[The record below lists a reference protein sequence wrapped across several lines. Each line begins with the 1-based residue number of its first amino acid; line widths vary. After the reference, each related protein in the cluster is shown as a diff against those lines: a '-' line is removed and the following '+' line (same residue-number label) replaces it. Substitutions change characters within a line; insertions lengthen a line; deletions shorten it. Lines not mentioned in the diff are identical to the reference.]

1 MNWRKRLTAALLSL
15 AMALSLFAPWPQTAR
30 AAGTGAAGSIGLTVR
45 FDLPQTRAAVEGRG
59 VKLTLTRGTERLEL
73 PLAAGTA
80 VRNDFQAPV
89 SVKAKNID
97 GVEMTTEARLGYY
110 QAEVSGLAQGTYR
123 LEVTGTGYVP
133 YSADVTLDSY
143 SRHVITGTGDG
154 TFALGDV
161 NGDGVLD
168 EQDLTYLEAR
178 LGGAPE
184 GCDLNGDGAVDVTD
198 LAYVNYILN
207 EHGSA
212 QVLETG
218 AITVPVVETAGLIFR
233 SGTAQQL
240 FTGTESVT
248 IAPAAAGDDL
258 VLPIELPA
266 AVEMERIEIT
276 CPDGMGALET
286 GAATVE
292 TEDGRTFDVP
302 FDISTPA
309 GVYAIGP
316 TAGERVVTIDL
327 GRRVAVKKV
336 TIHVTRVAGQAG
348 TKPEYATVTQIEFL
362 KDIVPENPKTD
373 DQVMNLS
380 AKAGDGMVELAW
392 SAVRNV
398 TGYEVAYGES
408 ADHLDRTLPVVSNKA
423 SVTGL
428 ENLTTYYFQVT
439 ATNGAWRGRPSAIVS
454 AMPEAAKVPGAPSN
468 IGVVPMD
475 GALRLSWGKTKDATF
490 YQAFYR
496 VAGETEFTQFGGDLS
511 ATSTTIT
518 GLTNG
523 TEYELA
529 VKAGNSKGV
538 GPFSAIAA
546 GTPERED
553 LTMPELPTGDRIP
566 KEAIID
572 ITMED
577 STNVNRELCPNFTTA
592 HLIDEDASTYW
603 IARHYIP
610 SSYITYTFAEPHD
623 MNYFIIVPYL
633 NTNYK
638 NRIAEYKFRAMDEAG
653 NVISEGIYPAPAV
666 NAENYMVMSFPE
678 IKGVKSIAIGLN
690 EKTGGPRVSISEIAF
705 YNSDTLPDDTAALFA
720 DGCFTTLKD
729 TVTEAD
735 IAALEA
741 RLEEKTDFYL
751 ATGVRKELEIARGLL
766 ANDPTVLGLVK
777 NDFQSRSGRADSTYG
792 QSASDLQPLGI
803 SAKAET
809 TVTIYA
815 QLPEGETVS
824 VVPTQYY
831 GESGIWRGTS
841 VQLRNGRNHIYIP
854 KIGSLTDPRGGPLY
868 VTYSGEHPE
877 QIKLHVLPNEKA
889 AIIPVLELSSWY
901 GMDETA
907 RRDAISAYVT
917 ALEAHVAKNGTN
929 PETNVFNTTEIST
942 PSVLLSLPANKI
954 LDGLGTDNKVETMY
968 QNILAWEETLFVANK
983 VQGIIGSADTLAGY
997 RYPMQTRQNIRY
1009 MRMFAGAFMYAAG
1022 NHVGIGY
1029 GSASALAQG
1038 RPTSSGNPML
1048 FGWGIAH
1055 EIGHNMDKL
1064 GKAEITNNIY
1074 SLAIQAWDGGGM
1086 TKNTTRLTNSGIW
1099 QKIFDKVSVGRP
1111 GAAGNVFVQL
1121 GMYWQ
1126 LHLAYDDKDNPL
1138 EFFNSFF
1145 KAWKDKTVCSNFSGD
1160 DRFAVIAAQTAGHNL
1175 NPFFERW
1182 GLTLSGEAKA
1192 EIQKL
1197 AEEPRAIWYLND
1209 ESWISGGDGTGT
1221 TTTVDAKVD
1230 DSKVTL
1236 TINNDASGT
1245 IQGYE
1250 VRRNG
1255 TPIGFTT
1262 TNTYVDDLG
1271 AANNLTYRYSVV
1283 PVDKSGY
1290 TGAEATAQELR
1301 VAYDKTIGEDLYEMS
1316 REGTTVKFTMN
1327 GGEEVKVP
1335 VTGIKVM
1342 GSTDST
1348 NPGITIDGKAVNATP
1363 APDNPGVWYF
1373 TKPGAASGDTRIW
1386 TYDAKTVTITGVP
1399 EGAVVTLLDYPGDRV
1414 DFYDAKNVTAGKLA
1428 EDYSYVD
1435 SDGKT
1440 QTIPKGTVVVMGTY
1454 RGDPVYTLIQIE
1466 ARYDISGEA
1475 VTDATELQPR
1485 CMNGFTLLF
1494 AEIPGDGEVSDIS
1507 DGIFM
1512 FVPDWAEEN
1521 KLNKEAGW
1529 SSKDPLT
1536 DKETDRTL
1544 YPTEIR
1550 AVLNRTD
1557 KPESADS
1564 HRTTSET
1571 LWISFPHAEALTDIR
1586 LTSSAN

>member
-348 TKPEYATVTQIEFL
+348 AKPEYATVTQIEFL

-553 LTMPELPTGDRIP
+553 LTMPELPADGRIA

-577 STNVNRELCPNFTTA
+577 STNVNKELCPNFTTA

-603 IARHYIP
+603 IARHYNP

-623 MNYFIIVPYL
+623 MNYFIMVPYL
-633 NTNYK
+633 NANYK
-638 NRIAEYKFRAMDEAG
+638 NRIAEYKFKAMDEAG
-653 NVISEGIYPAPAV
+653 NVISEGVYPAPAV
-666 NAENYMVMSFPE
+666 NAENYMVMPLPE
-678 IKGVKSIAIGLN
+678 VKGVKSIAIGLN

-705 YNSDTLPDDTAALFA
+705 YNSDSLPDDILALFT
-720 DGCFTTLKD
+720 DETL
-729 TVTEAD
+729 TEIRTGVSEGD
-735 IAALEA
+735 ITALEE
-741 RLEEKTDFYL
+741 RLTEKESFFLDVDL
-751 ATGVRKELEIARGLL
+751 LRQELELAKKLL
-766 ANDPTVLGLVK
+766 ADPSALGLVK

-803 SAKAET
+803 SAEAGS
-809 TVTIYA
+809 TVAIYA

-824 VVPTQYY
+824 IVPTQYY

-841 VQLRNGRNHIYIP
+841 VQLRNGRNYIDIP

-901 GMDETA
+901 GMDEAA
-907 RRDAISAYVT
+907 RRAAISAYVT

-942 PSVLLSLPANKI
+942 PSVLLSLPADQI
-954 LDGLGTDNKVETMY
+954 LKGLKGVNNDVAAMTETMY

-1038 RPTSSGNPML
+1038 RPTSKENPML

-1074 SLAIQAWDGGGM
+1074 ALAIQAWDGRSM
-1086 TKNTTRLTNSGIW
+1086 EKLTRLTNSGIW

-1126 LHLAYDDKDNPL
+1126 LHLAYDTKAEPL
-1138 EFFNSFF
+1138 KFFNTFF
-1145 KAWKDKTVCSNFSGD
+1145 KAWKDKNVCSNSNFSGD
-1160 DRFAVIAAQTAGHNL
+1160 DRFAVIAAQTAEHDL
-1175 NPFFERW
+1175 TSFFEHW
-1182 GLTLSGEAKA
+1182 GLTLSDAAKT

-1197 AEEPRAIWYLND
+1197 AKESRAIWYLND
-1209 ESWISGGDGTGT
+1209 ESWINGTAGTGN
-1221 TTTVDAKVD
+1221 TTVSAAVEG
-1230 DSKVTL
+1230 SKVTL

-1250 VRRNG
+1250 VRRDG
-1255 TPIGFTT
+1255 VAIGFTT
-1262 TNTYVDDLG
+1262 TNTYTDDLG
-1271 AANNLTYRYSVV
+1271 AANNRTYKYSVV
-1283 PVDKSGY
+1283 PVDKMGNM
-1290 TGAEATAQELR
+1290 GQEAETQELR
-1301 VAYDKTIGEDLYEMS
+1301 VAYDKAISEDLYEMS
-1316 REGTTVKFTMN
+1316 REGTTVTFTMK
-1327 GGEEVKVP
+1327 GDAKVA
-1335 VTGIKVM
+1335 VTGIKVEN
-1342 GSTDST
+1342 STVQS
-1348 NPGITIDGKAVNATP
+1348 PGITINGKDVKATP
-1363 APDNPGVWYF
+1363 APDNAGVWYF
-1373 TKPGAASGDTRIW
+1373 TKPGAEEGDTRIW
-1386 TYDAKTVTITGVP
+1386 TYDAETVTITGVP

-1485 CMNGFTLLF
+1485 CMNGFTLRF
-1494 AEIPGDGEVSDIS
+1494 REMGRSATSATVSS
-1507 DGIFM
+1507 C
-1512 FVPDWAEEN
+1512 
-1521 KLNKEAGW
+1521 L
-1529 SSKDPLT
+1529 SLT
-1536 DKETDRTL
+1536 GLRRT
-1544 YPTEIR
+1544 
-1550 AVLNRTD
+1550 
-1557 KPESADS
+1557 S
-1564 HRTTSET
+1564 
-1571 LWISFPHAEALTDIR
+1571 
-1586 LTSSAN
+1586 

>member
-1 MNWRKRLTAALLSL
+1 
-15 AMALSLFAPWPQTAR
+15 MALSLFAPWPQTAR

-553 LTMPELPTGDRIP
+553 LTMPELPADGRIDSSMVESIVLKDPSNVDR
-566 KEAIID
+566 K
-572 ITMED
+572 
-577 STNVNRELCPNFTTA
+577 LCPNFVTD
-592 HLIDEDASTYW
+592 HLIDNDASTYW
-603 IARHYIP
+603 IAGSWSKNSH
-610 SSYITYTFAEPHD
+610 ITYTFSEPAD
-623 MNYFIIVPYL
+623 MNYVILVPYL
-633 NTNYK
+633 GDNHKYALNTYRIDAVDENGVQILEETLYAAPWMTDKNYL
-638 NRIAEYKFRAMDEAG
+638 ILPFD
-653 NVISEGIYPAPAV
+653 AV
-666 NAENYMVMSFPE
+666 
-678 IKGVKSIAIGLN
+678 KGVKSLTVQLN
-690 EKTGGPRVSISEIAF
+690 EREGNGFRVSASEMAF
-705 YNSDTLPDDTAALFA
+705 YKSDSLPDDILALFT
-720 DGCFTTLKD
+720 DETL
-729 TVTEAD
+729 TEIRTGVSEGD
-735 IAALEA
+735 ITALEE
-741 RLEEKTDFYL
+741 RLTEKESFFLDVDL
-751 ATGVRKELEIARGLL
+751 LRQELELAKKLL
-766 ANDPTVLGLVK
+766 ADPSALGLVK

-803 SAKAET
+803 SAEAGA
-809 TVTIYA
+809 TVAIYA

-824 VVPTQYY
+824 IVPTQYY
-831 GESGIWRGTS
+831 GESGIWRGSS
-841 VQLRNGRNHIYIP
+841 VQLRNGRNYIDIP

-877 QIKLHVLPNEKA
+877 QIKLHVLPSSDAVE
-889 AIIPVLELSSWY
+889 IPVLELSNWY

-907 RRDAISAYVT
+907 QRAAISAYVT

-983 VQGIIGSADTLAGY
+983 VQGIIDSTAKFDGY

-1086 TKNTTRLTNSGIW
+1086 ITNTTRLTNSGIW

-1262 TNTYVDDLG
+1262 TTTYVDDLG
-1271 AANNLTYRYSVV
+1271 AANNRTYKYSVV
-1283 PVDKSGY
+1283 PVDKLGNMGGVVPATPDEIRIAHDAEIDSSKY
-1290 TGAEATAQELR
+1290 TVSAGEGDSILITTTAGPL
-1301 VAYDKTIGEDLYEMS
+1301 S
-1316 REGTTVKFTMN
+1316 
-1327 GGEEVKVP
+1327 
-1335 VTGIKVM
+1335 VTGIKVPE
-1342 GSTDST
+1342 GVSGNVTVEVQAADDAPWVT
-1348 NPGITIDGKAVNATP
+1348 AKNGALTGAVT
-1363 APDNPGVWYF
+1363 YF
-1373 TKPGAASGDTRIW
+1373 NKPGADSNDTRLW
-1386 TYDAKTVTITGVP
+1386 TYDMKTMKITGLP
-1399 EGAVVTLLDYPGDRV
+1399 ANTVVTLLDYPGDRI
-1414 DFYDAKNVTAGKLA
+1414 DFYEGATAGVLA
-1428 EDYSYVD
+1428 NDYTYD
-1435 SDGKT
+1435 SKNGPEK
-1440 QTIPKGTVVVMGTY
+1440 IPAGTVVIIGTY
-1454 RGDPVYTLIQIE
+1454 RGDPVFNTVEIE
-1466 ARYDISGEA
+1466 ACYDLTSEKVSDKEGEEEKL
-1475 VTDATELQPR
+1475 VKRP
-1485 CMNGFTLLF
+1485 MNGYALLL
-1494 AEIPGDGEVSDIS
+1494 AELPEDGAVSDIS
-1507 DGIFM
+1507 DGLFI
-1512 FVPDWAEEN
+1512 FVPNWIEEN
-1521 KLNKEAGW
+1521 KLNEEAGW
-1529 SSKDPLT
+1529 KQPKYVDP
-1536 DKETDRTL
+1536 ETGELVDGEGTL
-1544 YPTEIR
+1544 YPMEIR
-1550 AVLNRTD
+1550 AVLYRTD
-1557 KPESADS
+1557 DPETAESR
-1564 HRTTSET
+1564 RTTSET
-1571 LWISFPHAEALTDIR
+1571 LWISFPSDLPKIE

>member
-1 MNWRKRLTAALLSL
+1 
-15 AMALSLFAPWPQTAR
+15 MALSLFAPWPQTAR

-348 TKPEYATVTQIEFL
+348 AKPEYATVTQIEFL

-553 LTMPELPTGDRIP
+553 LTMPDLPTGDRIDNSMVESIVMAEP
-566 KEAIID
+566 G
-572 ITMED
+572 
-577 STNVNRELCPNFTTA
+577 NVDRNKCPNFVVD
-592 HLIDEDASTYW
+592 HVLDKDAATYW
-603 IARHYIP
+603 IAGQFWR
-610 SSYITYTFAEPHD
+610 SMAFTYTFSEPQD
-623 MNYFIIVPYL
+623 MNYAILVPYL
-633 NTNYK
+633 GGNYK
-638 NRIAEYKFRAMDEAG
+638 YALKSYMVKAVDSNGEVLLEG
-653 NVISEGIYPAPAV
+653 NYPAPAMTDK
-666 NAENYMVMSFPE
+666 NYLVLTFPVV
-678 IKGVKSIAIGLN
+678 KGAKSLTISLS
-690 EKTGGPRVSISEIAF
+690 EKEGNGCTVSISEMAF
-705 YNSDTLPDDTAALFA
+705 YKSDTLPDDTAALFA
-720 DGCFTTLKD
+720 DSCFTTLKD
-729 TVTEAD
+729 TVTEED

-751 ATGVRKELEIARGLL
+751 SSGVRKELEIARGLL

-777 NDFQSRSGRADSTYG
+777 NDFQSRSGRADSQYG

-868 VTYSGEHPE
+868 VTYSGANPE
-877 QIKLHVLPNEKA
+877 QIKLHVIPSNNAVE
-889 AIIPVLELSSWY
+889 IPVLELSNWY
-901 GMDETA
+901 GMDEDEQRA
-907 RRDAISAYVT
+907 AISAYVT
-917 ALEAHVAKNGTN
+917 ALEAHVAQNGTN
-929 PETNVFNTTEIST
+929 PALNVFNTTEIST
-942 PSVLLSLPANKI
+942 PSVLLSLPADQI
-954 LDGLGTDNKVETMY
+954 LKGLKGVNNDVAAMTETMY
-968 QNILAWEETLFVANK
+968 QNILAWEEILFVANK
-983 VQGIIGSADTLAGY
+983 VQGIINSDVPFDNNY

-1022 NHVGIGY
+1022 SHIGIGY

-1038 RPTSSGNPML
+1038 KPTDNPSPML

-1074 SLAIQAWDGGGM
+1074 ALAIQAWDGGGM
-1086 TKNTTRLTNSGIW
+1086 TTNTTRLTNSGIW
-1099 QKIFDKVSVGRP
+1099 QKVFDKVSAGRP

-1262 TNTYVDDLG
+1262 TTTYVDDLG
-1271 AANNLTYRYSVV
+1271 AANNRTYKYSVV
-1283 PVDKSGY
+1283 PVDKLGNM
-1290 TGAEATAQELR
+1290 GQEAETQELR
-1301 VAYDKTIGEDLYEMS
+1301 VAYDKAIGEDLYEMS

>member
-1 MNWRKRLTAALLSL
+1 M
-15 AMALSLFAPWPQTAR
+15 
-30 AAGTGAAGSIGLTVR
+30 
-45 FDLPQTRAAVEGRG
+45 
-59 VKLTLTRGTERLEL
+59 
-73 PLAAGTA
+73 
-80 VRNDFQAPV
+80 
-89 SVKAKNID
+89 
-97 GVEMTTEARLGYY
+97 
-110 QAEVSGLAQGTYR
+110 
-123 LEVTGTGYVP
+123 
-133 YSADVTLDSY
+133 
-143 SRHVITGTGDG
+143 
-154 TFALGDV
+154 
-161 NGDGVLD
+161 
-168 EQDLTYLEAR
+168 
-178 LGGAPE
+178 
-184 GCDLNGDGAVDVTD
+184 
-198 LAYVNYILN
+198 
-207 EHGSA
+207 
-212 QVLETG
+212 
-218 AITVPVVETAGLIFR
+218 
-233 SGTAQQL
+233 
-240 FTGTESVT
+240 
-248 IAPAAAGDDL
+248 
-258 VLPIELPA
+258 
-266 AVEMERIEIT
+266 
-276 CPDGMGALET
+276 
-286 GAATVE
+286 
-292 TEDGRTFDVP
+292 
-302 FDISTPA
+302 
-309 GVYAIGP
+309 
-316 TAGERVVTIDL
+316 
-327 GRRVAVKKV
+327 
-336 TIHVTRVAGQAG
+336 
-348 TKPEYATVTQIEFL
+348 
-362 KDIVPENPKTD
+362 
-373 DQVMNLS
+373 
-380 AKAGDGMVELAW
+380 
-392 SAVRNV
+392 
-398 TGYEVAYGES
+398 
-408 ADHLDRTLPVVSNKA
+408 
-423 SVTGL
+423 
-428 ENLTTYYFQVT
+428 
-439 ATNGAWRGRPSAIVS
+439 
-454 AMPEAAKVPGAPSN
+454 
-468 IGVVPMD
+468 
-475 GALRLSWGKTKDATF
+475 
-490 YQAFYR
+490 
-496 VAGETEFTQFGGDLS
+496 
-511 ATSTTIT
+511 
-518 GLTNG
+518 
-523 TEYELA
+523 
-529 VKAGNSKGV
+529 
-538 GPFSAIAA
+538 
-546 GTPERED
+546 
-553 LTMPELPTGDRIP
+553 
-566 KEAIID
+566 
-572 ITMED
+572 
-577 STNVNRELCPNFTTA
+577 
-592 HLIDEDASTYW
+592 
-603 IARHYIP
+603 
-610 SSYITYTFAEPHD
+610 
-623 MNYFIIVPYL
+623 
-633 NTNYK
+633 
-638 NRIAEYKFRAMDEAG
+638 
-653 NVISEGIYPAPAV
+653 
-666 NAENYMVMSFPE
+666 
-678 IKGVKSIAIGLN
+678 
-690 EKTGGPRVSISEIAF
+690 
-705 YNSDTLPDDTAALFA
+705 
-720 DGCFTTLKD
+720 
-729 TVTEAD
+729 
-735 IAALEA
+735 
-741 RLEEKTDFYL
+741 
-751 ATGVRKELEIARGLL
+751 
-766 ANDPTVLGLVK
+766 
-777 NDFQSRSGRADSTYG
+777 
-792 QSASDLQPLGI
+792 
-803 SAKAET
+803 
-809 TVTIYA
+809 TIYA

-854 KIGSLTDPRGGPLY
+854 KIGSLTNPRGGPLY

-889 AIIPVLELSSWY
+889 AIIPVLELSNWY
-901 GMDETA
+901 GMDEAA

-1074 SLAIQAWDGGGM
+1074 ALAIQAWDGGGM

-1209 ESWISGGDGTGT
+1209 ESWINGTAGTGN
-1221 TTTVDAKVD
+1221 TTVAAAVEG
-1230 DSKVTL
+1230 SKVTL

-1250 VRRNG
+1250 VRRDG
-1255 TPIGFTT
+1255 VAIGFTT
-1262 TNTYVDDLG
+1262 TNTYTDDLG
-1271 AANNLTYRYSVV
+1271 AANNRTYKYSVV
-1283 PVDKSGY
+1283 PVDKLGNM
-1290 TGAEATAQELR
+1290 GQEAETQELR
-1301 VAYDKTIGEDLYEMS
+1301 VAYDKAISEDLYEMS
-1316 REGTTVKFTMN
+1316 RAGTTVTFTMK
-1327 GGEEVKVP
+1327 GDAKVA
-1335 VTGIKVM
+1335 VTGIKVEN
-1342 GSTDST
+1342 STVQS
-1348 NPGITIDGKAVNATP
+1348 PGITINGKDVNATP
-1363 APDNPGVWYF
+1363 APDNAGVWYF
-1373 TKPGAASGDTRIW
+1373 AKPGAAAGDTRIW

>member
-1 MNWRKRLTAALLSL
+1 
-15 AMALSLFAPWPQTAR
+15 MALSLFAPWPQTAR

-348 TKPEYATVTQIEFL
+348 AKPEYATVTQIEFL

-398 TGYEVAYGES
+398 TGYKVAYGES

-523 TEYELA
+523 TE
-529 VKAGNSKGV
+529 
-538 GPFSAIAA
+538 I
-546 GTPERED
+546 
-553 LTMPELPTGDRIP
+553 
-566 KEAIID
+566 
-572 ITMED
+572 
-577 STNVNRELCPNFTTA
+577 
-592 HLIDEDASTYW
+592 
-603 IARHYIP
+603 
-610 SSYITYTFAEPHD
+610 
-623 MNYFIIVPYL
+623 
-633 NTNYK
+633 
-638 NRIAEYKFRAMDEAG
+638 
-653 NVISEGIYPAPAV
+653 
-666 NAENYMVMSFPE
+666 
-678 IKGVKSIAIGLN
+678 
-690 EKTGGPRVSISEIAF
+690 
-705 YNSDTLPDDTAALFA
+705 
-720 DGCFTTLKD
+720 
-729 TVTEAD
+729 
-735 IAALEA
+735 
-741 RLEEKTDFYL
+741 
-751 ATGVRKELEIARGLL
+751 
-766 ANDPTVLGLVK
+766 
-777 NDFQSRSGRADSTYG
+777 GRA
-792 QSASDLQPLGI
+792 
-803 SAKAET
+803 
-809 TVTIYA
+809 
-815 QLPEGETVS
+815 
-824 VVPTQYY
+824 
-831 GESGIWRGTS
+831 
-841 VQLRNGRNHIYIP
+841 
-854 KIGSLTDPRGGPLY
+854 
-868 VTYSGEHPE
+868 
-877 QIKLHVLPNEKA
+877 HV
-889 AIIPVLELSSWY
+889 
-901 GMDETA
+901 
-907 RRDAISAYVT
+907 
-917 ALEAHVAKNGTN
+917 
-929 PETNVFNTTEIST
+929 
-942 PSVLLSLPANKI
+942 
-954 LDGLGTDNKVETMY
+954 
-968 QNILAWEETLFVANK
+968 
-983 VQGIIGSADTLAGY
+983 
-997 RYPMQTRQNIRY
+997 
-1009 MRMFAGAFMYAAG
+1009 
-1022 NHVGIGY
+1022 
-1029 GSASALAQG
+1029 
-1038 RPTSSGNPML
+1038 
-1048 FGWGIAH
+1048 
-1055 EIGHNMDKL
+1055 
-1064 GKAEITNNIY
+1064 
-1074 SLAIQAWDGGGM
+1074 
-1086 TKNTTRLTNSGIW
+1086 
-1099 QKIFDKVSVGRP
+1099 
-1111 GAAGNVFVQL
+1111 
-1121 GMYWQ
+1121 
-1126 LHLAYDDKDNPL
+1126 
-1138 EFFNSFF
+1138 
-1145 KAWKDKTVCSNFSGD
+1145 
-1160 DRFAVIAAQTAGHNL
+1160 
-1175 NPFFERW
+1175 
-1182 GLTLSGEAKA
+1182 
-1192 EIQKL
+1192 
-1197 AEEPRAIWYLND
+1197 
-1209 ESWISGGDGTGT
+1209 
-1221 TTTVDAKVD
+1221 
-1230 DSKVTL
+1230 
-1236 TINNDASGT
+1236 
-1245 IQGYE
+1245 
-1250 VRRNG
+1250 
-1255 TPIGFTT
+1255 
-1262 TNTYVDDLG
+1262 
-1271 AANNLTYRYSVV
+1271 
-1283 PVDKSGY
+1283 
-1290 TGAEATAQELR
+1290 
-1301 VAYDKTIGEDLYEMS
+1301 
-1316 REGTTVKFTMN
+1316 
-1327 GGEEVKVP
+1327 
-1335 VTGIKVM
+1335 
-1342 GSTDST
+1342 
-1348 NPGITIDGKAVNATP
+1348 
-1363 APDNPGVWYF
+1363 
-1373 TKPGAASGDTRIW
+1373 
-1386 TYDAKTVTITGVP
+1386 
-1399 EGAVVTLLDYPGDRV
+1399 
-1414 DFYDAKNVTAGKLA
+1414 
-1428 EDYSYVD
+1428 
-1435 SDGKT
+1435 
-1440 QTIPKGTVVVMGTY
+1440 
-1454 RGDPVYTLIQIE
+1454 
-1466 ARYDISGEA
+1466 
-1475 VTDATELQPR
+1475 
-1485 CMNGFTLLF
+1485 
-1494 AEIPGDGEVSDIS
+1494 
-1507 DGIFM
+1507 
-1512 FVPDWAEEN
+1512 
-1521 KLNKEAGW
+1521 
-1529 SSKDPLT
+1529 
-1536 DKETDRTL
+1536 
-1544 YPTEIR
+1544 
-1550 AVLNRTD
+1550 
-1557 KPESADS
+1557 
-1564 HRTTSET
+1564 
-1571 LWISFPHAEALTDIR
+1571 
-1586 LTSSAN
+1586 

>member
-1 MNWRKRLTAALLSL
+1 
-15 AMALSLFAPWPQTAR
+15 MALSLFAPWPQTAR

-348 TKPEYATVTQIEFL
+348 AKPEYATVTQIEFL

-439 ATNGAWRGRPSAIVS
+439 ATNGAWRGRLSAIVS

-553 LTMPELPTGDRIP
+553 LTMPELPADGRIA

-777 NDFQSRSGRADSTYG
+777 NDFQSRSGGKDSTYG

-868 VTYSGEHPE
+868 VTYSGANPE
-877 QIKLHVLPNEKA
+877 QIKLHVIPSNNAVE
-889 AIIPVLELSSWY
+889 IPVLELSNWY
-901 GMDETA
+901 GMDGVA
-907 RRDAISAYVT
+907 QRAAISAYVT
-917 ALEAHVAKNGTN
+917 ELEAHVAKNGTN

-983 VQGIIGSADTLAGY
+983 VQGIIDSTAKFDGY

-1038 RPTSSGNPML
+1038 RPTSKENPML

-1099 QKIFDKVSVGRP
+1099 QKVFDKVSAGRP

-1126 LHLAYDDKDNPL
+1126 LHLAYDTKEEPL
-1138 EFFNSFF
+1138 KFFNTFF
-1145 KAWKDKTVCSNFSGD
+1145 KDWKSGEYKD
-1160 DRFAVIAAQTAGHNL
+1160 GYTYDERVALIASKTAGKNL
-1175 NPFFERW
+1175 TDFFTRW
-1182 GLTLSGEAKA
+1182 GMTLGDTAKA
-1192 EIQKL
+1192 EMGKL
-1197 AEEPRAIWYLND
+1197 ATEPRAIWYLND
-1209 ESWISGGDGTGT
+1209 ESWINGTAGTGT
-1221 TTTVDAKVD
+1221 TTVAAAVEG
-1230 DSKVTL
+1230 SKVTL

-1262 TNTYVDDLG
+1262 TTTYVDDLG
-1271 AANNLTYRYSVV
+1271 AANNRTYKYSVV
-1283 PVDKSGY
+1283 PVDKLGNM
-1290 TGAEATAQELR
+1290 GQEAETQELR
-1301 VAYDKTIGEDLYEMS
+1301 VAYDKAISEDLYEMS
-1316 REGTTVKFTMN
+1316 REGTTVTFTMK
-1327 GGEEVKVP
+1327 GDAKVA
-1335 VTGIKVM
+1335 VTGIKVEN
-1342 GSTDST
+1342 STVQS
-1348 NPGITIDGKAVNATP
+1348 PGITINGKDVKATP
-1363 APDNPGVWYF
+1363 APDNAGVWYF
-1373 TKPGAASGDTRIW
+1373 TKPGAEEGDTRIW
-1386 TYDAKTVTITGVP
+1386 TYDAETVTITGVP
-1399 EGAVVTLLDYPGDRV
+1399 EGAAVTLLDYPGDRI
-1414 DFYDAKNVTAGKLA
+1414 DFYEGATAGVLA
-1428 EDYSYVD
+1428 NDYTYD
-1435 SDGKT
+1435 SKNGPEK
-1440 QTIPKGTVVVMGTY
+1440 IPAGTMVIIGTY
-1454 RGDPVYTLIQIE
+1454 RGDPVYNTVEVQ
-1466 ARYDISGEA
+1466 ARYDLTGEKVSDKEGA
-1475 VTDATELQPR
+1475 EEKLDERA
-1485 CMNGFTLLF
+1485 MNGYALLL
-1494 AEIPGDGEVSDIS
+1494 AEIPEDGAVSDIS
-1507 DGIFM
+1507 DGLFI
-1512 FVPDWAEEN
+1512 FVPDWEAEQA
-1521 KLNKEAGW
+1521 LNKEGGW
-1529 SSKDPLT
+1529 TPPPVPSDSG
-1536 DKETDRTL
+1536 DKPVEADQPVL
-1544 YPTEIR
+1544 YPMEIR
-1550 AVLNRTD
+1550 ALLYRTD
-1557 KPESADS
+1557 TPNGNDNPETAQNR
-1564 HRTTSET
+1564 RTTSET
-1571 LWISFPHAEALTDIR
+1571 LWISFPSDLPKIE

>member
-30 AAGTGAAGSIGLTVR
+30 AGGTGAAGSIGLTVR

-218 AITVPVVETAGLIFR
+218 AITVPVVETAGLIFH

-348 TKPEYATVTQIEFL
+348 AKPEYATVTQIEFL

-553 LTMPELPTGDRIP
+553 LTMPDLPTGDRIDNSMVESIVMAEP
-566 KEAIID
+566 G
-572 ITMED
+572 
-577 STNVNRELCPNFTTA
+577 NVDRNKCPNFVVD
-592 HLIDEDASTYW
+592 HVLDKDAATYW
-603 IARHYIP
+603 IAGQFWR
-610 SSYITYTFAEPHD
+610 SMAFTYTFSEPQD
-623 MNYFIIVPYL
+623 MNYAILVPYL
-633 NTNYK
+633 GGNYK
-638 NRIAEYKFRAMDEAG
+638 YALKSYMVKAVDSNGEVLLEG
-653 NVISEGIYPAPAV
+653 NYPAPAMTDK
-666 NAENYMVMSFPE
+666 NYLVLTFPVV
-678 IKGVKSIAIGLN
+678 KGAKSLTISLS
-690 EKTGGPRVSISEIAF
+690 EKEGNGCTVSISEMAF
-705 YNSDTLPDDTAALFA
+705 YKSDTLPDDTAALFA
-720 DGCFTTLKD
+720 DSCFTTLKD
-729 TVTEAD
+729 TVTEED

-751 ATGVRKELEIARGLL
+751 SSGVRKELEIARGLL

-777 NDFQSRSGRADSTYG
+777 NDFQSRSGRADSQYG

-889 AIIPVLELSSWY
+889 AIIPVLELSNWY
-901 GMDETA
+901 GMDEAA

-1074 SLAIQAWDGGGM
+1074 ALAIQAWDGGGM

-1209 ESWISGGDGTGT
+1209 ESWINGTAGTGN
-1221 TTTVDAKVD
+1221 TTVAAVEG
-1230 DSKVTL
+1230 SKVTL

-1250 VRRNG
+1250 VRRDG
-1255 TPIGFTT
+1255 VAIGFTT
-1262 TNTYVDDLG
+1262 TNTYTDDLG
-1271 AANNLTYRYSVV
+1271 AANNRTYKYSVV
-1283 PVDKSGY
+1283 PVDKLGNM
-1290 TGAEATAQELR
+1290 GQEAETQELR
-1301 VAYDKTIGEDLYEMS
+1301 VAYDKAISEDLYEMS
-1316 REGTTVKFTMN
+1316 RAGTTVTFTMK
-1327 GGEEVKVP
+1327 GDAKVA
-1335 VTGIKVM
+1335 VTGIKVEN
-1342 GSTDST
+1342 STVQS
-1348 NPGITIDGKAVNATP
+1348 PGITINGKDVNATP
-1363 APDNPGVWYF
+1363 APDNAGVWYF
-1373 TKPGAASGDTRIW
+1373 AKPGAAAGDTRIW

>member
-1 MNWRKRLTAALLSL
+1 LNWRKRLTAALLSL

-212 QVLETG
+212 QILETG

-348 TKPEYATVTQIEFL
+348 AKPEYATVTQIEFL

-408 ADHLDRTLPVVSNKA
+408 ADNLDRKLPVVTNKA

-439 ATNGAWRGRPSAIVS
+439 ATNGAWSGRPSAIVS

-553 LTMPELPTGDRIP
+553 LTMPELPADGRIA

-777 NDFQSRSGRADSTYG
+777 NDFQSRSGGKDSTYG

-907 RRDAISAYVT
+907 QRDAISAYVT

-1074 SLAIQAWDGGGM
+1074 ALAIQAWDGGGM

-1209 ESWISGGDGTGT
+1209 ESWINGTAGTGN
-1221 TTTVDAKVD
+1221 TTVAAAVEG
-1230 DSKVTL
+1230 SKVTL

-1250 VRRNG
+1250 VRRDG
-1255 TPIGFTT
+1255 VAIGFTT
-1262 TNTYVDDLG
+1262 TNTYTDDLG
-1271 AANNLTYRYSVV
+1271 AANNRTYKYSVV
-1283 PVDKSGY
+1283 PVDKLGNM
-1290 TGAEATAQELR
+1290 GQEAETQELR
-1301 VAYDKTIGEDLYEMS
+1301 VAYDKAISEDLYEMS
-1316 REGTTVKFTMN
+1316 RAGTTVTFTMK
-1327 GGEEVKVP
+1327 GDAKVA
-1335 VTGIKVM
+1335 VTGIKVEN
-1342 GSTDST
+1342 STVQS
-1348 NPGITIDGKAVNATP
+1348 PGITINGKDVNATP
-1363 APDNPGVWYF
+1363 APDNAGVWYF
-1373 TKPGAASGDTRIW
+1373 AKPGAAAGDTRIW

>member
-1 MNWRKRLTAALLSL
+1 
-15 AMALSLFAPWPQTAR
+15 MALSLFAPWPQTAR

-143 SRHVITGTGDG
+143 SRHVIIGTGDG

-336 TIHVTRVAGQAG
+336 TIHVTRVAGQTGA
-348 TKPEYATVTQIEFL
+348 KPEYATVTQIEFL

-553 LTMPELPTGDRIP
+553 LTMPELPADGRIDSSMVESIVLKDPSNVDR
-566 KEAIID
+566 K
-572 ITMED
+572 
-577 STNVNRELCPNFTTA
+577 LCPNFVTD
-592 HLIDEDASTYW
+592 HLIDNDASTYW
-603 IARHYIP
+603 IAGSWSKNSH
-610 SSYITYTFAEPHD
+610 ITYTFSEPAD
-623 MNYFIIVPYL
+623 MNYVILVPYL
-633 NTNYK
+633 GDNHKYALNTYRIDAVDENGVQILEETLYAAPWMTDKNYL
-638 NRIAEYKFRAMDEAG
+638 ILPFD
-653 NVISEGIYPAPAV
+653 AV
-666 NAENYMVMSFPE
+666 
-678 IKGVKSIAIGLN
+678 KGVKSLTVQLN
-690 EKTGGPRVSISEIAF
+690 EREGNGFRVSASEMAF
-705 YNSDTLPDDTAALFA
+705 YKSDSLPDDILALFT
-720 DGCFTTLKD
+720 DETL
-729 TVTEAD
+729 TEIRTGVSEGD
-735 IAALEA
+735 ITALEE
-741 RLEEKTDFYL
+741 RLTEKESFFLDVDL
-751 ATGVRKELEIARGLL
+751 LRQELELAKKLL
-766 ANDPTVLGLVK
+766 ADPSALGLVK

-803 SAKAET
+803 SAEAGA
-809 TVTIYA
+809 TVAIYA

-824 VVPTQYY
+824 IVPTQYY
-831 GESGIWRGTS
+831 GESGIWRGSS
-841 VQLRNGRNHIYIP
+841 VQLRNGRNYIDIP

-877 QIKLHVLPNEKA
+877 QIKLHVLPSSDAVE
-889 AIIPVLELSSWY
+889 IPVLELSNWY

-907 RRDAISAYVT
+907 QRAAISAYVT

-983 VQGIIGSADTLAGY
+983 VQGIEPKEGNQ
-997 RYPMQTRQNIRY
+997 YPMQTRQNIRY

-1038 RPTSSGNPML
+1038 RPTSKENPML

-1086 TKNTTRLTNSGIW
+1086 ITNTTRLTNSGIW

-1262 TNTYVDDLG
+1262 TTTYVDDLG
-1271 AANNLTYRYSVV
+1271 AANNRTYKYSVV
-1283 PVDKSGY
+1283 PVDKLGNMGGVVPATPDEIRIAHDAEIDSSKY
-1290 TGAEATAQELR
+1290 TVSAGEGDSILITTTAGPL
-1301 VAYDKTIGEDLYEMS
+1301 S
-1316 REGTTVKFTMN
+1316 
-1327 GGEEVKVP
+1327 
-1335 VTGIKVM
+1335 VTGIKVPE
-1342 GSTDST
+1342 GVSGNVTVEVQAADDAPWVT
-1348 NPGITIDGKAVNATP
+1348 AKNGALTGAVT
-1363 APDNPGVWYF
+1363 YF
-1373 TKPGAASGDTRIW
+1373 NKPGADSNDTRLW
-1386 TYDAKTVTITGVP
+1386 TYDMKTMKITGLP
-1399 EGAVVTLLDYPGDRV
+1399 ANTVVTLLDYPGDRI
-1414 DFYDAKNVTAGKLA
+1414 DFYEGATAGVLA
-1428 EDYSYVD
+1428 NDYTYD
-1435 SDGKT
+1435 SKNGPEK
-1440 QTIPKGTVVVMGTY
+1440 IPAGTVVIIGTY
-1454 RGDPVYTLIQIE
+1454 RGDPVFNTVEIE
-1466 ARYDISGEA
+1466 ACYDLTSEKVSDKEGEEEKL
-1475 VTDATELQPR
+1475 VKRP
-1485 CMNGFTLLF
+1485 MNGYALLL
-1494 AEIPGDGEVSDIS
+1494 AELPEDGAVSDIS
-1507 DGIFM
+1507 DGLFI
-1512 FVPDWAEEN
+1512 FVPNWIEEN
-1521 KLNKEAGW
+1521 KLNEEAGW
-1529 SSKDPLT
+1529 KQPKYVDP
-1536 DKETDRTL
+1536 ETGELVDGEGTL
-1544 YPTEIR
+1544 YPMEIR
-1550 AVLNRTD
+1550 AVLYRTD
-1557 KPESADS
+1557 DPETAESR
-1564 HRTTSET
+1564 RTTSET
-1571 LWISFPHAEALTDIR
+1571 LWISFPSDLPKIE

>member
-1 MNWRKRLTAALLSL
+1 
-15 AMALSLFAPWPQTAR
+15 MALSLFAPWPQTAR

-348 TKPEYATVTQIEFL
+348 AKPEYATVTQIEFL

-439 ATNGAWRGRPSAIVS
+439 ATNGAWSGRPSAIVS

-468 IGVVPMD
+468 IGVAPMD

-553 LTMPELPTGDRIP
+553 LTMPELPADGRIA

-777 NDFQSRSGRADSTYG
+777 NDFQSRSGGKDSTYG

-868 VTYSGEHPE
+868 VTYSGANPE
-877 QIKLHVLPNEKA
+877 QIKLHVIPSNNAVE
-889 AIIPVLELSSWY
+889 IPVLELSNWY
-901 GMDETA
+901 TMNETA
-907 RRDAISAYVT
+907 QRAAISAYVT

-983 VQGIIGSADTLAGY
+983 VQGIEPKEGNQ
-997 RYPMQTRQNIRY
+997 YPMQTRQNIRY

-1038 RPTSSGNPML
+1038 RPTSKENPML

-1074 SLAIQAWDGGGM
+1074 ALAIQAWDGGGM

-1209 ESWISGGDGTGT
+1209 ESWINGTAGTGN
-1221 TTTVDAKVD
+1221 TTVSAAVEG
-1230 DSKVTL
+1230 SKVTL

-1454 RGDPVYTLIQIE
+1454 RGAPVYTLIQIE

>member
-1 MNWRKRLTAALLSL
+1 
-15 AMALSLFAPWPQTAR
+15 MALSLFAPWPQTAR

-218 AITVPVVETAGLIFR
+218 AITVPVVETAGLIFH

-348 TKPEYATVTQIEFL
+348 AKPEYATVTQIEFL

-553 LTMPELPTGDRIP
+553 LTMPDLPTGDRIDNSMVESIVMAEP
-566 KEAIID
+566 G
-572 ITMED
+572 
-577 STNVNRELCPNFTTA
+577 NVDRNKCPNFVVD
-592 HLIDEDASTYW
+592 HVLDKDAATYW
-603 IARHYIP
+603 IAGQFWR
-610 SSYITYTFAEPHD
+610 SMAFTYTFSEPQD
-623 MNYFIIVPYL
+623 MNYAILVPYL
-633 NTNYK
+633 GGNYK
-638 NRIAEYKFRAMDEAG
+638 YALKSYMVKAVDSNGEVLLEG
-653 NVISEGIYPAPAV
+653 NYPAPAMTDK
-666 NAENYMVMSFPE
+666 NYLVLTFPVV
-678 IKGVKSIAIGLN
+678 KGAKSLTISLS
-690 EKTGGPRVSISEIAF
+690 EKEGNGCTVSISEMAF
-705 YNSDTLPDDTAALFA
+705 YKSDTLPDDTAALFA
-720 DGCFTTLKD
+720 DSCFTTLKD
-729 TVTEAD
+729 TVTEED

-751 ATGVRKELEIARGLL
+751 SSGVRKELEIARGLL

-777 NDFQSRSGRADSTYG
+777 NDFQSRSGRADSQYG

-889 AIIPVLELSSWY
+889 AIIPVLELSNWY
-901 GMDETA
+901 GMDEAA

-1055 EIGHNMDKL
+1055 EIVHNMDKL

-1074 SLAIQAWDGGGM
+1074 ALAIQAWDGGGM

-1099 QKIFDKVSVGRP
+1099 QKIFDKVSAGRP

-1126 LHLAYDDKDNPL
+1126 LHLAYDTKEEPL
-1138 EFFNSFF
+1138 KFFNTFF
-1145 KAWKDKTVCSNFSGD
+1145 KDWKSGEYKD
-1160 DRFAVIAAQTAGHNL
+1160 GYTYDERVALIASKTAGKNL
-1175 NPFFERW
+1175 TDFFTRW
-1182 GLTLSGEAKA
+1182 GMTLGDTAKA
-1192 EIQKL
+1192 EMGKL
-1197 AEEPRAIWYLND
+1197 ATEPRAIWYLND
-1209 ESWISGGDGTGT
+1209 ESWINGTAGTGT
-1221 TTTVDAKVD
+1221 TTVSAAVEG
-1230 DSKVTL
+1230 SKVTL

-1262 TNTYVDDLG
+1262 TTTYVDDLG
-1271 AANNLTYRYSVV
+1271 AANNRTYKYSVV
-1283 PVDKSGY
+1283 PVDKLGNMGGVVPATPDEIRIAHDAEIDSSKY
-1290 TGAEATAQELR
+1290 TVSAGEGDSILITTTAGPL
-1301 VAYDKTIGEDLYEMS
+1301 S
-1316 REGTTVKFTMN
+1316 
-1327 GGEEVKVP
+1327 
-1335 VTGIKVM
+1335 VTGIKVPE
-1342 GSTDST
+1342 GVSGNVTVEVQAADDAPWVT
-1348 NPGITIDGKAVNATP
+1348 AKNGALTGAVT
-1363 APDNPGVWYF
+1363 YF
-1373 TKPGAASGDTRIW
+1373 NKPGADSNDTRLW
-1386 TYDAKTVTITGVP
+1386 TYDMKTMKITGLP
-1399 EGAVVTLLDYPGDRV
+1399 ANTAVTLLDYPGDRV
-1414 DFYDAKNVTAGKLA
+1414 DFYEGATVGRLESEYRYGEGP
-1428 EDYSYVD
+1428 EDV
-1435 SDGKT
+1435 
-1440 QTIPKGTVVVMGTY
+1440 IPADTLVIVGTY
-1454 RGDPVYTLIQIE
+1454 RGDPVYNTVEIE
-1466 ARYDISGEA
+1466 ACYDLTSEKVSDKEGEEEKL
-1475 VTDATELQPR
+1475 VKRP
-1485 CMNGFTLLF
+1485 MNGYALLL
-1494 AEIPGDGEVSDIS
+1494 AEIPEDGAVSDIS
-1507 DGIFM
+1507 DGLFI
-1512 FVPDWAEEN
+1512 FVPDWEAEQA
-1521 KLNKEAGW
+1521 LNKEGGW
-1529 SSKDPLT
+1529 TPPPVPSDSG
-1536 DKETDRTL
+1536 DKPVEADQPVL
-1544 YPTEIR
+1544 YPMEIR
-1550 AVLNRTD
+1550 ALLYRTD
-1557 KPESADS
+1557 TPNGNDNPETAQNR
-1564 HRTTSET
+1564 RTTSET
-1571 LWISFPHAEALTDIR
+1571 LWISFPSDLPTIR

>member
-1 MNWRKRLTAALLSL
+1 M
-15 AMALSLFAPWPQTAR
+15 
-30 AAGTGAAGSIGLTVR
+30 
-45 FDLPQTRAAVEGRG
+45 
-59 VKLTLTRGTERLEL
+59 
-73 PLAAGTA
+73 
-80 VRNDFQAPV
+80 
-89 SVKAKNID
+89 
-97 GVEMTTEARLGYY
+97 
-110 QAEVSGLAQGTYR
+110 
-123 LEVTGTGYVP
+123 
-133 YSADVTLDSY
+133 
-143 SRHVITGTGDG
+143 
-154 TFALGDV
+154 
-161 NGDGVLD
+161 
-168 EQDLTYLEAR
+168 
-178 LGGAPE
+178 
-184 GCDLNGDGAVDVTD
+184 
-198 LAYVNYILN
+198 
-207 EHGSA
+207 
-212 QVLETG
+212 
-218 AITVPVVETAGLIFR
+218 
-233 SGTAQQL
+233 
-240 FTGTESVT
+240 
-248 IAPAAAGDDL
+248 
-258 VLPIELPA
+258 
-266 AVEMERIEIT
+266 
-276 CPDGMGALET
+276 
-286 GAATVE
+286 
-292 TEDGRTFDVP
+292 
-302 FDISTPA
+302 
-309 GVYAIGP
+309 
-316 TAGERVVTIDL
+316 VTIDL

-336 TIHVTRVAGQAG
+336 TIHVTRVAGQTGA
-348 TKPEYATVTQIEFL
+348 KPEYATVTQIEFL

-408 ADHLDRTLPVVSNKA
+408 ADHLDRTLPVVTNKA

-468 IGVVPMD
+468 IGVAPMD

-553 LTMPELPTGDRIP
+553 LTMPELPADGRIDSSMVESIVLKDPSNVDR
-566 KEAIID
+566 K
-572 ITMED
+572 
-577 STNVNRELCPNFTTA
+577 LCPNFVTD
-592 HLIDEDASTYW
+592 HLIDNDASTYW
-603 IARHYIP
+603 IAESWNKNSH
-610 SSYITYTFAEPHD
+610 ITYTFSEPAD
-623 MNYFIIVPYL
+623 MNYVILVPYL
-633 NTNYK
+633 GDNHKYALNTYRIDAVDENGVQILEETLYAAPRMTDKNYL
-638 NRIAEYKFRAMDEAG
+638 ILPFD
-653 NVISEGIYPAPAV
+653 AV
-666 NAENYMVMSFPE
+666 
-678 IKGVKSIAIGLN
+678 KGVKSLTVQLN
-690 EKTGGPRVSISEIAF
+690 EREGNGFRVSASEMAF
-705 YNSDTLPDDTAALFA
+705 YKSDSLPDDILALFT
-720 DGCFTTLKD
+720 DETL
-729 TVTEAD
+729 TEIRTGVSEGD
-735 IAALEA
+735 ITALEE
-741 RLEEKTDFYL
+741 RLTEKESFFLDVDL
-751 ATGVRKELEIARGLL
+751 LRQELELAKKLL
-766 ANDPTVLGLVK
+766 ADPSALGLVK

-803 SAKAET
+803 SAKAGA
-809 TVTIYA
+809 TVAIYA

-824 VVPTQYY
+824 IVPTQYY

-841 VQLRNGRNHIYIP
+841 VQLRNGRNYIDIP

-907 RRDAISAYVT
+907 RRAAISAYVT

-1038 RPTSSGNPML
+1038 RPTSSGDPML

-1074 SLAIQAWDGGGM
+1074 ALAIQAWDGRSM
-1086 TKNTTRLTNSGIW
+1086 EKLTRLTNSGIW

-1126 LHLAYDDKDNPL
+1126 LHLAYDTKAEPL
-1138 EFFNSFF
+1138 KFFNTFF
-1145 KAWKDKTVCSNFSGD
+1145 KAWKDKNVCSNSNFSGD
-1160 DRFAVIAAQTAGHNL
+1160 DRFAVIAAQTAEHDL
-1175 NPFFERW
+1175 TSFFEHW
-1182 GLTLSGEAKA
+1182 GLTLSDAAKT

-1197 AEEPRAIWYLND
+1197 AKESRAIWYLND
-1209 ESWISGGDGTGT
+1209 ESWINGTAGTGN
-1221 TTTVDAKVD
+1221 TTVSAAVEG
-1230 DSKVTL
+1230 SKVTL

-1250 VRRNG
+1250 VRRDG
-1255 TPIGFTT
+1255 VAIGFTT
-1262 TNTYVDDLG
+1262 TNTYTDDLG
-1271 AANNLTYRYSVV
+1271 AANNRTYKYSVV
-1283 PVDKSGY
+1283 PVDKMGNM
-1290 TGAEATAQELR
+1290 GQEAETQELR
-1301 VAYDKTIGEDLYEMS
+1301 VAYDKAISEDLYEMS
-1316 REGTTVKFTMN
+1316 REGTTVTFTMK
-1327 GGEEVKVP
+1327 GDAKVA
-1335 VTGIKVM
+1335 VTGIKVEN
-1342 GSTDST
+1342 STVQS
-1348 NPGITIDGKAVNATP
+1348 PGITINEKDVKATP
-1363 APDNPGVWYF
+1363 APDNAGVWYF
-1373 TKPGAASGDTRIW
+1373 TKPGAEEGDTRIW
-1386 TYDAKTVTITGVP
+1386 TYDAETVTITGVP
-1399 EGAVVTLLDYPGDRV
+1399 EDAVVTLLDYPGDRI
-1414 DFYDAKNVTAGKLA
+1414 DFYEGATAGVLA
-1428 EDYSYVD
+1428 NDYTYD
-1435 SDGKT
+1435 SKNGPEK
-1440 QTIPKGTVVVMGTY
+1440 IPAGTVVIIGTY
-1454 RGDPVYTLIQIE
+1454 RGDPVFNT
-1466 ARYDISGEA
+1466 
-1475 VTDATELQPR
+1475 VELQAHYDLSNEEVTSDVVDDLETKPAKLEIER
-1485 CMNGFTLLF
+1485 AMNGDALLF
-1494 AEIPGDGEVSDIS
+1494 AELPEDGAVSDIS
-1507 DGIFM
+1507 DGLFI
-1512 FVPDWAEEN
+1512 FVPNWIEEN
-1521 KLNKEAGW
+1521 KLNEEAGW
-1529 SSKDPLT
+1529 KQPKYVDP
-1536 DKETDRTL
+1536 ETGELVDGDGTL
-1544 YPTEIR
+1544 YPMEIR
-1550 AVLNRTD
+1550 AVLYRTD
-1557 KPESADS
+1557 DPETAESR
-1564 HRTTSET
+1564 RTTSET
-1571 LWISFPHAEALTDIR
+1571 LWISFPSDLPKIE

>member
-1 MNWRKRLTAALLSL
+1 
-15 AMALSLFAPWPQTAR
+15 MALSLFAPWPQTAR

>member
-1 MNWRKRLTAALLSL
+1 
-15 AMALSLFAPWPQTAR
+15 MALSLFAPWPQTAR

-266 AVEMERIEIT
+266 AVEMEHIEIT

-336 TIHVTRVAGQAG
+336 TIHVTRVAGQTGA
-348 TKPEYATVTQIEFL
+348 KPEYATVTQIEFL

-398 TGYEVAYGES
+398 TGYKVAYGES
-408 ADHLDRTLPVVSNKA
+408 ADHLDRTLPVVTNKA

-439 ATNGAWRGRPSAIVS
+439 ATNGAWSGRPSAIVS

-553 LTMPELPTGDRIP
+553 LTMPDLPTGDRIDNSMVESIVMAEP
-566 KEAIID
+566 G
-572 ITMED
+572 
-577 STNVNRELCPNFTTA
+577 NVDRNKCPNFVVD
-592 HLIDEDASTYW
+592 HVLDKDAATYW
-603 IARHYIP
+603 IAGQFWR
-610 SSYITYTFAEPHD
+610 SMAFTYTFSEPQD
-623 MNYFIIVPYL
+623 MNYAILVPYL
-633 NTNYK
+633 GGNYK
-638 NRIAEYKFRAMDEAG
+638 YALKSYMVKAVDSNGEVLLEG
-653 NVISEGIYPAPAV
+653 NYPAPAMTDK
-666 NAENYMVMSFPE
+666 NYLVLTFPVV
-678 IKGVKSIAIGLN
+678 KGAKSLTISLS
-690 EKTGGPRVSISEIAF
+690 EKEGNGCTVSISEMAF
-705 YNSDTLPDDTAALFA
+705 YKSDTLPDDTAALFA
-720 DGCFTTLKD
+720 DSCFTTLKD
-729 TVTEAD
+729 TVTEED

-751 ATGVRKELEIARGLL
+751 SSGVRKELEIARGLL

-777 NDFQSRSGRADSTYG
+777 NDFQSRSGGKDSTYG

-868 VTYSGEHPE
+868 VSYSGEHPE

-889 AIIPVLELSSWY
+889 AIIPVLELSNWY
-901 GMDETA
+901 STDGVA
-907 RRDAISAYVT
+907 RRAAISAYVT

-983 VQGIIGSADTLAGY
+983 VQGIEPKEGNQ
-997 RYPMQTRQNIRY
+997 YPMQTRQNIRY

-1038 RPTSSGNPML
+1038 RPTSKENPML

-1099 QKIFDKVSVGRP
+1099 QKVFDKVSAGRP

-1126 LHLAYDDKDNPL
+1126 LHLAYDTKKEPL
-1138 EFFNSFF
+1138 KFFNTFF
-1145 KAWKDKTVCSNFSGD
+1145 KDWKSGEYKD
-1160 DRFAVIAAQTAGHNL
+1160 GYTYDERVALIASKTAGKNL
-1175 NPFFERW
+1175 TDFFTRW
-1182 GLTLSGEAKA
+1182 GMTLGDTAKA
-1192 EIQKL
+1192 EMGKL
-1197 AEEPRAIWYLND
+1197 ATEPRAIWYLND
-1209 ESWISGGDGTGT
+1209 ESWINGTAGTGN
-1221 TTTVDAKVD
+1221 TTVAAAVEG
-1230 DSKVTL
+1230 SKVTL

-1316 REGTTVKFTMN
+1316 REGTTVTFTMK
-1327 GGEEVKVP
+1327 GDAKVA
-1335 VTGIKVM
+1335 VTGIKVEN
-1342 GSTDST
+1342 STVQS
-1348 NPGITIDGKAVNATP
+1348 PGITINGKDVKATP
-1363 APDNPGVWYF
+1363 APDNAGVWYF

-1386 TYDAKTVTITGVP
+1386 TYDAKSVTVTGVP
-1399 EGAVVTLLDYPGDRV
+1399 ADATVTLLDYPGDRI
-1414 DFYDAKNVTAGKLA
+1414 DFYEGATAGVLA
-1428 EDYSYVD
+1428 NDYTY
-1435 SDGKT
+1435 DGENGPEK
-1440 QTIPKGTVVVMGTY
+1440 IPAGTMVIIGTY
-1454 RGDPVYTLIQIE
+1454 RGDPVFNT
-1466 ARYDISGEA
+1466 
-1475 VTDATELQPR
+1475 VELQAHYDLSNEEVTSDVVDNLETKPAKLEIER
-1485 CMNGFTLLF
+1485 AMNGDALLF
-1494 AEIPGDGEVSDIS
+1494 AELPGDGAVSDIS
-1507 DGIFM
+1507 DGLFI
-1512 FVPDWAEEN
+1512 FVPNWIEEN
-1521 KLNKEAGW
+1521 KLNEEAGW
-1529 SSKDPLT
+1529 KQPKYVDP
-1536 DKETDRTL
+1536 ETGELVDGEGTL
-1544 YPTEIR
+1544 YPMEIR
-1550 AVLNRTD
+1550 AVLYRTD
-1557 KPESADS
+1557 DPETAESR
-1564 HRTTSET
+1564 RTTSET
-1571 LWISFPHAEALTDIR
+1571 LWISFPSDLPKIE

>member
-1 MNWRKRLTAALLSL
+1 MT
-15 AMALSLFAPWPQTAR
+15 
-30 AAGTGAAGSIGLTVR
+30 
-45 FDLPQTRAAVEGRG
+45 D
-59 VKLTLTRGTERLEL
+59 
-73 PLAAGTA
+73 
-80 VRNDFQAPV
+80 
-89 SVKAKNID
+89 KN
-97 GVEMTTEARLGYY
+97 
-110 QAEVSGLAQGTYR
+110 
-123 LEVTGTGYVP
+123 
-133 YSADVTLDSY
+133 
-143 SRHVITGTGDG
+143 
-154 TFALGDV
+154 
-161 NGDGVLD
+161 
-168 EQDLTYLEAR
+168 YL
-178 LGGAPE
+178 
-184 GCDLNGDGAVDVTD
+184 
-198 LAYVNYILN
+198 IL
-207 EHGSA
+207 
-212 QVLETG
+212 
-218 AITVPVVETAGLIFR
+218 
-233 SGTAQQL
+233 
-240 FTGTESVT
+240 
-248 IAPAAAGDDL
+248 
-258 VLPIELPA
+258 
-266 AVEMERIEIT
+266 
-276 CPDGMGALET
+276 
-286 GAATVE
+286 
-292 TEDGRTFDVP
+292 P
-302 FDISTPA
+302 FD
-309 GVYAIGP
+309 
-316 TAGERVVTIDL
+316 
-327 GRRVAVKKV
+327 AV
-336 TIHVTRVAGQAG
+336 
-348 TKPEYATVTQIEFL
+348 
-362 KDIVPENPKTD
+362 
-373 DQVMNLS
+373 
-380 AKAGDGMVELAW
+380 
-392 SAVRNV
+392 
-398 TGYEVAYGES
+398 
-408 ADHLDRTLPVVSNKA
+408 
-423 SVTGL
+423 
-428 ENLTTYYFQVT
+428 
-439 ATNGAWRGRPSAIVS
+439 
-454 AMPEAAKVPGAPSN
+454 
-468 IGVVPMD
+468 
-475 GALRLSWGKTKDATF
+475 
-490 YQAFYR
+490 
-496 VAGETEFTQFGGDLS
+496 
-511 ATSTTIT
+511 
-518 GLTNG
+518 
-523 TEYELA
+523 
-529 VKAGNSKGV
+529 
-538 GPFSAIAA
+538 
-546 GTPERED
+546 
-553 LTMPELPTGDRIP
+553 
-566 KEAIID
+566 
-572 ITMED
+572 
-577 STNVNRELCPNFTTA
+577 
-592 HLIDEDASTYW
+592 
-603 IARHYIP
+603 
-610 SSYITYTFAEPHD
+610 
-623 MNYFIIVPYL
+623 
-633 NTNYK
+633 
-638 NRIAEYKFRAMDEAG
+638 
-653 NVISEGIYPAPAV
+653 
-666 NAENYMVMSFPE
+666 
-678 IKGVKSIAIGLN
+678 KGVKSLTVQLN
-690 EKTGGPRVSISEIAF
+690 EREGNGFRVSASEMAF
-705 YNSDTLPDDTAALFA
+705 YKSDSLPDDILALFT
-720 DGCFTTLKD
+720 DETL
-729 TVTEAD
+729 TEIRTGVSEGD
-735 IAALEA
+735 ITALEE
-741 RLEEKTDFYL
+741 RLAEKESFFLDVDL
-751 ATGVRKELEIARGLL
+751 LRQELELAKKLL
-766 ANDPTVLGLVK
+766 ADPSALGLVK

-803 SAKAET
+803 SAEAGS
-809 TVTIYA
+809 TVAIYA

-824 VVPTQYY
+824 IVPTQYY

-841 VQLRNGRNHIYIP
+841 VQLRNGRNYIDIP

-889 AIIPVLELSSWY
+889 AIIPVLELSNWY
-901 GMDETA
+901 STDGVA
-907 RRDAISAYVT
+907 QRAAISAYVT

-1038 RPTSSGNPML
+1038 RPTSSGTPML

-1099 QKIFDKVSVGRP
+1099 QKVFDKVSAGRP

-1126 LHLAYDDKDNPL
+1126 LHLAYDTKEEPL
-1138 EFFNSFF
+1138 KFFNTFF
-1145 KAWKDKTVCSNFSGD
+1145 KDWKSGEYKD
-1160 DRFAVIAAQTAGHNL
+1160 GYTYDERVALIASKTAGKNL
-1175 NPFFERW
+1175 TDFFTRW
-1182 GLTLSGEAKA
+1182 GMTLGDTAKA
-1192 EIQKL
+1192 EMGKL
-1197 AEEPRAIWYLND
+1197 ATEPRAIWYLND
-1209 ESWISGGDGTGT
+1209 ESWINGTAGTGN
-1221 TTTVDAKVD
+1221 TTVSAAVEG
-1230 DSKVTL
+1230 SKVTL

-1262 TNTYVDDLG
+1262 TTTYVDDLG
-1271 AANNLTYRYSVV
+1271 AANNRTYKYSVV
-1283 PVDKSGY
+1283 PVDKLGNM
-1290 TGAEATAQELR
+1290 GQEAETQELR
-1301 VAYDKTIGEDLYEMS
+1301 VAYDKAISEDLYEMS
-1316 REGTTVKFTMN
+1316 REGTTVTFTMK
-1327 GGEEVKVP
+1327 GDAKVA
-1335 VTGIKVM
+1335 VTGIKVEN
-1342 GSTDST
+1342 STVQS
-1348 NPGITIDGKAVNATP
+1348 PGITINGKDVNATP
-1363 APDNPGVWYF
+1363 APDNAGVWYF
-1373 TKPGAASGDTRIW
+1373 AKPGAAAGDTRIW

>member
-1 MNWRKRLTAALLSL
+1 
-15 AMALSLFAPWPQTAR
+15 MALSLFAPWPQTAR

-336 TIHVTRVAGQAG
+336 TIHVTRVAGQSGA
-348 TKPEYATVTQIEFL
+348 KPEYATVTQIEFL

-496 VAGETEFTQFGGDLS
+496 EAGETEFLQFGGNMD

-553 LTMPELPTGDRIP
+553 LTMPELPADGRIDSSMVESIVLKDPSNVDR
-566 KEAIID
+566 K
-572 ITMED
+572 
-577 STNVNRELCPNFTTA
+577 LCPNFVTD
-592 HLIDEDASTYW
+592 HLIDNDASTYW
-603 IARHYIP
+603 IAGSWSKNSH
-610 SSYITYTFAEPHD
+610 ITYTFSEPAD
-623 MNYFIIVPYL
+623 MNYVILVPYL
-633 NTNYK
+633 GDNHKYALNTYRIDAVDENGVQILEETLYAAPWMTDKNYL
-638 NRIAEYKFRAMDEAG
+638 ILPFD
-653 NVISEGIYPAPAV
+653 AV
-666 NAENYMVMSFPE
+666 
-678 IKGVKSIAIGLN
+678 KGVKSLTVQLN
-690 EKTGGPRVSISEIAF
+690 EREGNGFRVSASEMAF
-705 YNSDTLPDDTAALFA
+705 YKSDSLPDDILALFT
-720 DGCFTTLKD
+720 DETL
-729 TVTEAD
+729 TEIRTGVSEGD
-735 IAALEA
+735 ITALEE
-741 RLEEKTDFYL
+741 RLTEKESFFLDVDL
-751 ATGVRKELEIARGLL
+751 LRQELELAKKLL
-766 ANDPTVLGLVK
+766 ADPSALGLVK

-803 SAKAET
+803 SAEAGA
-809 TVTIYA
+809 TVAIYA

-824 VVPTQYY
+824 IVPTQYY
-831 GESGIWRGTS
+831 GESGIWRGSS
-841 VQLRNGRNHIYIP
+841 VQLRNGRNYIDIP

-877 QIKLHVLPNEKA
+877 QIKLHVLPSSDAVE
-889 AIIPVLELSSWY
+889 IPVLELSNWY

-907 RRDAISAYVT
+907 QRAAISAYVT

-983 VQGIIGSADTLAGY
+983 VQGIIDSTAKFDGY

-1086 TKNTTRLTNSGIW
+1086 ITNTTRLTNSGIW

-1262 TNTYVDDLG
+1262 TTTYVDDLG
-1271 AANNLTYRYSVV
+1271 AANNRTYKYSVV
-1283 PVDKSGY
+1283 PVDKLGNMGGVVPATPDEIRIAHDAEIDSSKY
-1290 TGAEATAQELR
+1290 TVSAGEGDSILITTTAGPL
-1301 VAYDKTIGEDLYEMS
+1301 S
-1316 REGTTVKFTMN
+1316 
-1327 GGEEVKVP
+1327 
-1335 VTGIKVM
+1335 VTGIKVPE
-1342 GSTDST
+1342 GVSGNVTVEVQAADDAPWVT
-1348 NPGITIDGKAVNATP
+1348 AKNGALTGAVT
-1363 APDNPGVWYF
+1363 YF
-1373 TKPGAASGDTRIW
+1373 NKPGADSNDTRLW
-1386 TYDAKTVTITGVP
+1386 TYDMKTMKITGLP
-1399 EGAVVTLLDYPGDRV
+1399 ANTVVTLLDYPGDRI
-1414 DFYDAKNVTAGKLA
+1414 DFYEGATAGVLA
-1428 EDYSYVD
+1428 NDYTYD
-1435 SDGKT
+1435 SKNGPEK
-1440 QTIPKGTVVVMGTY
+1440 IPAGTVVIIGTY
-1454 RGDPVYTLIQIE
+1454 RGDPVFNTVEIE
-1466 ARYDISGEA
+1466 ACYDLTSEKVSDKEGEEEKL
-1475 VTDATELQPR
+1475 VKRP
-1485 CMNGFTLLF
+1485 MNGYALLL
-1494 AEIPGDGEVSDIS
+1494 AELPEDGAVSDIS
-1507 DGIFM
+1507 DGLFI
-1512 FVPDWAEEN
+1512 FVPNWIEEN
-1521 KLNKEAGW
+1521 KLNEEAGW
-1529 SSKDPLT
+1529 KQPKYVDP
-1536 DKETDRTL
+1536 ETGELVDGEGTL
-1544 YPTEIR
+1544 YPMEIR
-1550 AVLNRTD
+1550 AVLYRTD
-1557 KPESADS
+1557 DPETAESR
-1564 HRTTSET
+1564 RTTSET
-1571 LWISFPHAEALTDIR
+1571 LWISFPSDLPKIE

>member
-1 MNWRKRLTAALLSL
+1 
-15 AMALSLFAPWPQTAR
+15 MALSLFAPWPQTAR

-348 TKPEYATVTQIEFL
+348 AKPEYATVTQIEFL

-408 ADHLDRTLPVVSNKA
+408 ADHLDRKLPVVSNKA

-439 ATNGAWRGRPSAIVS
+439 ATNGAWSGRPSAIVS

-496 VAGETEFTQFGGDLS
+496 EAGETEFLQFGGDLS
-511 ATSTTIT
+511 ATSVTIT

-523 TEYELA
+523 TEYDLA

-553 LTMPELPTGDRIP
+553 LKMPDLPTDGRIAN
-566 KEAIID
+566 EEIISIKAPHQD
-572 ITMED
+572 YYD
-577 STNVNRELCPNFTTA
+577 HGLCPNFKTD
-592 HLIDEDASTYW
+592 HLIDGDASTYW
-603 IARHYIP
+603 VARAHWED
-610 SSYITYTFAEPHD
+610 STFTYTFAEPHD
-623 MNYFIIVPYL
+623 MNYFIMVPYL
-633 NTNYK
+633 RESYK
-638 NRIAEYKFRAMDEAG
+638 SAITRYRITAKDING
-653 NVISEGIYPAPAV
+653 NVLLEDYSYGAPAL
-666 NAENYMVMSFPE
+666 NDKNYMVMPFQMIE
-678 IKGVKSIAIGLN
+678 GVKSISIGLDQW
-690 EKTGGPRVSISEIAF
+690 TGSPVCVSISEIAF
-705 YNSDTLPDDTAALFA
+705 YDADTLSVEIADLFTN
-720 DGCFTTLKD
+720 GTFTQLAEGVTL
-729 TVTEAD
+729 ER
-735 IAALEA
+735 IAELEA
-741 RLEEKTDFYL
+741 QLNEKSSFYL
-751 ATGVRKELEIARGLL
+751 DIELLRDELALARALL
-766 ANDPTVLGLVK
+766 AGEEVTLRTG
-777 NDFQSRSGRADSTYG
+777 FQSRSGSKDSGYG
-792 QSASDLQPLGI
+792 QSASDLQPLGF
-803 SAKAET
+803 SVLVPPGENDSKPRTPVA
-809 TVTIYA
+809 IYA
-815 QLPEGETVS
+815 ELPGDAPVYI
-824 VVPTQYY
+824 VPTQYY
-831 GESGIWRGTS
+831 GESGIWRGTPIAL
-841 VQLRNGRNHIYIP
+841 QNGRNYVDIN
-854 KIGSLTDPRGGPLY
+854 KIGNLKDQRGGPLY
-868 VTYSGEHPE
+868 LTYAGDKPE
-877 QIKLHVLPNEKA
+877 EIKLQVRGGSNVVE
-889 AIIPVLELSSWY
+889 IPVLELSNWY
-901 GMDETA
+901 SMAKEEQIA
-907 RRDAISAYVT
+907 AISTYVT

-929 PETNVFNTTEIST
+929 PTTNVFNTTEIST

-954 LDGLGTDNKVETMY
+954 LDGLGTDKAETMY
-968 QNILAWEETLFVANK
+968 QNILAWEETLYVANK
-983 VQGIIGSADTLAGY
+983 VQGIINSDVPFDNNY

-1086 TKNTTRLTNSGIW
+1086 ITNTTRLTNSGIW

-1454 RGDPVYTLIQIE
+1454 RGAPVYTLIQIE

>member
-1 MNWRKRLTAALLSL
+1 
-15 AMALSLFAPWPQTAR
+15 MALSLFAPWPQTAR

-348 TKPEYATVTQIEFL
+348 AKPEYATVTQIEFL

-553 LTMPELPTGDRIP
+553 LTMPELPADGRIA

-577 STNVNRELCPNFTTA
+577 STNVNKELCPNFTTA

-603 IARHYIP
+603 IARHYNP

-623 MNYFIIVPYL
+623 MNYFIMVPYL
-633 NTNYK
+633 NANYK
-638 NRIAEYKFRAMDEAG
+638 NRIAEYKFKAMDEAG
-653 NVISEGIYPAPAV
+653 NVISEGVYPAPAV
-666 NAENYMVMSFPE
+666 NAENYMVMPLPE
-678 IKGVKSIAIGLN
+678 VKGVKSIAIGLN

-705 YNSDTLPDDTAALFA
+705 YNSDSLPDDILALFT
-720 DGCFTTLKD
+720 DETL
-729 TVTEAD
+729 TEIRTGVSEGD
-735 IAALEA
+735 ITALEE
-741 RLEEKTDFYL
+741 RLTEKESFFLDVDL
-751 ATGVRKELEIARGLL
+751 LRQELELAKKLL
-766 ANDPTVLGLVK
+766 ADPSALGLVK

-803 SAKAET
+803 SAEAGS
-809 TVTIYA
+809 TVAIYA

-824 VVPTQYY
+824 IVPTQYY

-841 VQLRNGRNHIYIP
+841 VQLRNGRNYIDIP

-901 GMDETA
+901 GMDEAA
-907 RRDAISAYVT
+907 RRAAISAYVT

-942 PSVLLSLPANKI
+942 PSVLLSLPADQI
-954 LDGLGTDNKVETMY
+954 LKGLKGVNNDVAAMTETMY

-1038 RPTSSGNPML
+1038 RPTSKENPML

-1074 SLAIQAWDGGGM
+1074 ALAIQAWDGRSM
-1086 TKNTTRLTNSGIW
+1086 EKLTRLTNSGIW

-1126 LHLAYDDKDNPL
+1126 LHLAYDTKAEPL
-1138 EFFNSFF
+1138 KFFNTFF
-1145 KAWKDKTVCSNFSGD
+1145 KAWKDKNVCSNSNFSGD
-1160 DRFAVIAAQTAGHNL
+1160 DRFAVIAAQTAEHDL
-1175 NPFFERW
+1175 TSFFEHW
-1182 GLTLSGEAKA
+1182 GLTLSDAAKT

-1197 AEEPRAIWYLND
+1197 AKESRAIWYLND
-1209 ESWISGGDGTGT
+1209 ESWINGTAGTGN
-1221 TTTVDAKVD
+1221 TTVSAAVEG
-1230 DSKVTL
+1230 SKVTL

-1250 VRRNG
+1250 VRRDG
-1255 TPIGFTT
+1255 VAIGFTT
-1262 TNTYVDDLG
+1262 TNTYTDDLG
-1271 AANNLTYRYSVV
+1271 AANNRTYKYSVV
-1283 PVDKSGY
+1283 PVDKMGNM
-1290 TGAEATAQELR
+1290 GQEAETQELR
-1301 VAYDKTIGEDLYEMS
+1301 VAYDKAISEDLYEMS
-1316 REGTTVKFTMN
+1316 REGTTVTFTMK
-1327 GGEEVKVP
+1327 GDAKVA
-1335 VTGIKVM
+1335 VTGIKVEN
-1342 GSTDST
+1342 STVQS
-1348 NPGITIDGKAVNATP
+1348 PGITINGKDVKATP
-1363 APDNPGVWYF
+1363 APDNAGVWYF
-1373 TKPGAASGDTRIW
+1373 TKPGAEEGDTRIW
-1386 TYDAKTVTITGVP
+1386 TYDAETVTITGVP

-1485 CMNGFTLLF
+1485 CMNGFTLFF

>member
-218 AITVPVVETAGLIFR
+218 AITVPVVETAGLIFH

-348 TKPEYATVTQIEFL
+348 AKPEYATVTQIEFL

-553 LTMPELPTGDRIP
+553 LTMPELPTDGRIA

-854 KIGSLTDPRGGPLY
+854 KIGNLTDPRGGPLY

-983 VQGIIGSADTLAGY
+983 VQGIIDSTAKFDGY

-1126 LHLAYDDKDNPL
+1126 LHLAYDR
-1138 EFFNSFF
+1138 FF

-1454 RGDPVYTLIQIE
+1454 RGAPVYTLIQIE

>member
-1 MNWRKRLTAALLSL
+1 
-15 AMALSLFAPWPQTAR
+15 MALSLFAPWPQTAR

-143 SRHVITGTGDG
+143 SRHVIIGTGDG

-336 TIHVTRVAGQAG
+336 TIHVTRVAGQSGA
-348 TKPEYATVTQIEFL
+348 KPEYATVTQIEFL

-553 LTMPELPTGDRIP
+553 LTMPELPADGRIDSSMVESIVLKDPSNVDR
-566 KEAIID
+566 K
-572 ITMED
+572 
-577 STNVNRELCPNFTTA
+577 LCPNFVTD
-592 HLIDEDASTYW
+592 HLIDNDASTYW
-603 IARHYIP
+603 IAGSWSKNSH
-610 SSYITYTFAEPHD
+610 ITYTFSEPAD
-623 MNYFIIVPYL
+623 MNYVILVPYL
-633 NTNYK
+633 GDNHKYALNTYRIDAVDENGVQILEETLYAAPWMTDKNYL
-638 NRIAEYKFRAMDEAG
+638 ILPFD
-653 NVISEGIYPAPAV
+653 AV
-666 NAENYMVMSFPE
+666 
-678 IKGVKSIAIGLN
+678 KGVKSLTVQLN
-690 EKTGGPRVSISEIAF
+690 EREGNGFRVSASEMAF
-705 YNSDTLPDDTAALFA
+705 YKSDSLPDDILALFT
-720 DGCFTTLKD
+720 DETL
-729 TVTEAD
+729 TEIRTGVSEGD
-735 IAALEA
+735 ITALEE
-741 RLEEKTDFYL
+741 RLTEKESFFLDVDL
-751 ATGVRKELEIARGLL
+751 LRQELELAKKLL
-766 ANDPTVLGLVK
+766 ADPSALGLVK

-803 SAKAET
+803 SAEAGA
-809 TVTIYA
+809 TVAIYA

-824 VVPTQYY
+824 IVPTQYY
-831 GESGIWRGTS
+831 GESGIWRGSS
-841 VQLRNGRNHIYIP
+841 VQLRNGRNYIDIP

-877 QIKLHVLPNEKA
+877 QIKLHVLPSSDAVE
-889 AIIPVLELSSWY
+889 IPVLELSNWY

-907 RRDAISAYVT
+907 QRAAISAYVT

-983 VQGIIGSADTLAGY
+983 VQGIIDSTAKFDGY

-1086 TKNTTRLTNSGIW
+1086 ITNTTRLTNSGIW

-1262 TNTYVDDLG
+1262 TTTYVDDLG
-1271 AANNLTYRYSVV
+1271 AANNRTYKYSVV
-1283 PVDKSGY
+1283 PVDKLGNMGGVVPATPDEIRIAHDAEIDSSKY
-1290 TGAEATAQELR
+1290 TVSAGEGDSILITTTAGPL
-1301 VAYDKTIGEDLYEMS
+1301 S
-1316 REGTTVKFTMN
+1316 
-1327 GGEEVKVP
+1327 
-1335 VTGIKVM
+1335 VTGIKVPE
-1342 GSTDST
+1342 GVSGNVTVEVQAADDAPWVT
-1348 NPGITIDGKAVNATP
+1348 AKNGALTGAVT
-1363 APDNPGVWYF
+1363 YF
-1373 TKPGAASGDTRIW
+1373 NKPGADSNDTRLW
-1386 TYDAKTVTITGVP
+1386 TYDMKTMKITGLP
-1399 EGAVVTLLDYPGDRV
+1399 ANTVVTLLDYPGDRI
-1414 DFYDAKNVTAGKLA
+1414 DFYEGATAGVLA
-1428 EDYSYVD
+1428 NDYTYD
-1435 SDGKT
+1435 SKNGPEK
-1440 QTIPKGTVVVMGTY
+1440 IPAGTVVIIGTY
-1454 RGDPVYTLIQIE
+1454 RGDPVFNTVEIE
-1466 ARYDISGEA
+1466 ACYDLTSEKVSDKEGEEEKL
-1475 VTDATELQPR
+1475 VKRP
-1485 CMNGFTLLF
+1485 MNGYALLL
-1494 AEIPGDGEVSDIS
+1494 AELPEDGAVSDIS
-1507 DGIFM
+1507 DGLFI
-1512 FVPDWAEEN
+1512 FVPNWIEEN
-1521 KLNKEAGW
+1521 KLNEEAGW
-1529 SSKDPLT
+1529 KQPKYVDP
-1536 DKETDRTL
+1536 ETGELVDGEGTL
-1544 YPTEIR
+1544 YPMEIR
-1550 AVLNRTD
+1550 AVLYRTD
-1557 KPESADS
+1557 DPETAESR
-1564 HRTTSET
+1564 RTTSET
-1571 LWISFPHAEALTDIR
+1571 LWISFPSDLPKIE

>member
-1 MNWRKRLTAALLSL
+1 
-15 AMALSLFAPWPQTAR
+15 MALSLFAPWPQTAR

-212 QVLETG
+212 QILETG

-348 TKPEYATVTQIEFL
+348 AKPEYATVTQIEFL

-408 ADHLDRTLPVVSNKA
+408 ADNLDRKLPVVTNKA

-439 ATNGAWRGRPSAIVS
+439 ATNGAWSGRPSAIVS

-553 LTMPELPTGDRIP
+553 LTMPELPADGRIA

-777 NDFQSRSGRADSTYG
+777 NDFQSRSGGKDSTYG

-907 RRDAISAYVT
+907 QRDAISAYVT

-1074 SLAIQAWDGGGM
+1074 ALAIQAWDGGGM

-1209 ESWISGGDGTGT
+1209 ESWINGTAGTGN
-1221 TTTVDAKVD
+1221 TTVAAAVEG
-1230 DSKVTL
+1230 SKVTL

-1250 VRRNG
+1250 VRRDG
-1255 TPIGFTT
+1255 VAIGFTT
-1262 TNTYVDDLG
+1262 TNTYTDDLG
-1271 AANNLTYRYSVV
+1271 AANNRTYKYSVV
-1283 PVDKSGY
+1283 PVDKLGNM
-1290 TGAEATAQELR
+1290 GQEAETQELR
-1301 VAYDKTIGEDLYEMS
+1301 VAYDKAISEDLYEMS
-1316 REGTTVKFTMN
+1316 RAGTTVTFTMK
-1327 GGEEVKVP
+1327 GDAKVA
-1335 VTGIKVM
+1335 VTGIKVEN
-1342 GSTDST
+1342 STVQS
-1348 NPGITIDGKAVNATP
+1348 PGITINGKDVNATP
-1363 APDNPGVWYF
+1363 APDNAGVWYF
-1373 TKPGAASGDTRIW
+1373 AKPGAAAGDTRIW

>member
-1 MNWRKRLTAALLSL
+1 
-15 AMALSLFAPWPQTAR
+15 MALSLFAPWPQTAR

-348 TKPEYATVTQIEFL
+348 AKPEYATVTQIEFL

-408 ADHLDRTLPVVSNKA
+408 ADHLDRTLPVVTNKA

-439 ATNGAWRGRPSAIVS
+439 ATNGAWSGRPSAIVS

-553 LTMPELPTGDRIP
+553 LTMPELPTDGRIA

-854 KIGSLTDPRGGPLY
+854 KIGNLTDPRGGPLY

-983 VQGIIGSADTLAGY
+983 VQGIIDSTAKFDGY

-1086 TKNTTRLTNSGIW
+1086 ITNTTRLTNSGIW

-1209 ESWISGGDGTGT
+1209 ESWINGTAGTGN
-1221 TTTVDAKVD
+1221 TTVSAAVEG
-1230 DSKVTL
+1230 SKVTL

-1262 TNTYVDDLG
+1262 TTTYVDDLG
-1271 AANNLTYRYSVV
+1271 AANNRTYKYSVV
-1283 PVDKSGY
+1283 PVDKLGNM
-1290 TGAEATAQELR
+1290 GQEAETQELR
-1301 VAYDKTIGEDLYEMS
+1301 VAYDKAISEDLYEMS
-1316 REGTTVKFTMN
+1316 REGTTVTFTMK
-1327 GGEEVKVP
+1327 GDAKVA
-1335 VTGIKVM
+1335 VTGIKVEN
-1342 GSTDST
+1342 STVQS
-1348 NPGITIDGKAVNATP
+1348 PGITINGKDVKATP
-1363 APDNPGVWYF
+1363 APDNAGVWYF
-1373 TKPGAASGDTRIW
+1373 TKPGAEEGDTRIW
-1386 TYDAKTVTITGVP
+1386 TYDAETVTITGVP
-1399 EGAVVTLLDYPGDRV
+1399 EGAAVTLLDYPGDRI
-1414 DFYDAKNVTAGKLA
+1414 DFYEGATAGVLA
-1428 EDYSYVD
+1428 NDYTYD
-1435 SDGKT
+1435 SKNGPEK
-1440 QTIPKGTVVVMGTY
+1440 IPAGTMVIIGTY
-1454 RGDPVYTLIQIE
+1454 RGDPVYNTVEVQ
-1466 ARYDISGEA
+1466 ARYDLTGEKVSDKEGA
-1475 VTDATELQPR
+1475 EEKLDERA
-1485 CMNGFTLLF
+1485 MNGYALLL
-1494 AEIPGDGEVSDIS
+1494 AEIPEDGAVSDIS
-1507 DGIFM
+1507 DGLFI
-1512 FVPDWAEEN
+1512 FVPDWEAEQA
-1521 KLNKEAGW
+1521 LNKEGGW
-1529 SSKDPLT
+1529 TPPPVPSDSG
-1536 DKETDRTL
+1536 DKPVEADQPVL
-1544 YPTEIR
+1544 YPMEIR
-1550 AVLNRTD
+1550 ALLYRTD
-1557 KPESADS
+1557 TPNGNDNPETAQNR
-1564 HRTTSET
+1564 RTTSET
-1571 LWISFPHAEALTDIR
+1571 LWISFPSDLPKIE